1 MNAIYELI
9 LYVFNQLYSHL
20 VMGFDLIPLMQVELI
35 IHQTSIT
42 ISSIIASMIVILIVY
57 YVAFVPIKIIA
68 TIVKRLVRFND

>member
-57 YVAFVPIKIIA
+57 YVAFVPIKIIT